1 MFGSAV
7 PQRPGAIARRWSM
20 AALLLLCWS
29 GIAVERGWAQAEGE
43 VPPAGEMLAKSQI
56 LTRPTGAIVF
66 LEGEYGLAG
75 RAPYTVTHFLRGNY
89 RIKTKLRGYEDW
101 STDYYFNGK
110 GNDKISIKLSPK
122 TRVKALA
129 RSALVPG
136 MGQAYS
142 DQRVKGMI
150 ISALQFSSLA
160 IFVRQEL
167 RYRDNIDD
175 FNAALAAFQNDANQR
190 SRLDAAQATLD
201 RRYELRQRW
210 AIITASVYLYNLID
224 VIAFFPSYH
233 RHGLEVSMTA
243 SPPTDFTGNT
253 AQVGVRAQF

>member
-1 MFGSAV
+1 MFASTA
-7 PQRPGAIARRWSM
+7 PPRPGVKARRWSM
-20 AALLLLCWS
+20 AALLLC
-29 GIAVERGWAQAEGE
+29 GIAGECGWAQTESAT
-43 VPPAGEMLAKSQI
+43 PPAGEVLAKSQI
-56 LTRPTGAIVF
+56 LTRPTGALVF
-66 LEGEYGLAG
+66 LQGEYGLAG
-75 RAPYTVTHFLRGNY
+75 RAPYTVTYFLRGHY

-101 STDYYFNGK
+101 STDYYFNGR

-122 TRVKALA
+122 TRLKAFA

-160 IFVRQEL
+160 IFVRQEW
-167 RYRDNIDD
+167 RYRDSIDE
-175 FNAALAAFQNDANQR
+175 FNRALAAFQNDANQR
-190 SRLDAAQATLD
+190 DRLTAAQATLD
-201 RRYELRQRW
+201 QRYELRQRW

-233 RHGLEVSMTA
+233 RHGVELSMTA
-243 SPPTDFTGNT
+243 SPPMDVTGST
-253 AQVGVRAQF
+253 AQVGVRARF